1 MDPSQIDLCLVQ
13 EDATCLLCHVRWR
26 QCTSAEPANGSFDP
40 DIFFC
45 VCFNNRDSRM
55 MLLSYVRDALKPKE
69 KEKK

>member
-1 MDPSQIDLCLVQ
+1 MDPSQIYLCLVQ

-55 MLLSYVRDALKPKE
+55 MLLSYVRDALKPK
-69 KEKK
+69 KK